1 MISRLT
7 SILRPRANFFA
18 ALAALSA
25 ALVPAG
31 AHAHPHVW
39 TSVQAEL
46 VFSEDGKLEA
56 IRHRWTFDQFYSAMA
71 VQGLDTDGDG
81 KYSREELDPLAEVNV
96 NSLQEF
102 DYFTFVTDKGE
113 NIPLNGPVDYWVT
126 YEDGI
131 VVLNFTLPLKQ
142 PFAAGADEVKVE
154 VYDPTFFVAF
164 SFADKDPVKMAG
176 APASCQANLKAPMTD
191 PDSEALT
198 EAFFSQLGPDS
209 NYGSQFAQTAVLSCK
224 S

>member
-7 SILRPRANFFA
+7 SMLRPRANLFA
-18 ALAALSA
+18 ALAALSTVLA
-25 ALVPAG
+25 PAG

-39 TSVQAEL
+39 TSVQSEL
-46 VFSEDGKLEA
+46 VFGKDGKLEA

-81 KYSREELDPLAEVNV
+81 KYSREELEPLAEVNV

-102 DYFTFVTDKGE
+102 DYFTFVLDKGE
-113 NIPLNGPVDYWVT
+113 PVPLKEPEDYWVT

-131 VVLNFTLPLKQ
+131 VVLNFTLPLKE
-142 PFAAGADEVKVE
+142 PLAAGSDQVKVE

-176 APASCQANLKAPMTD
+176 APAACKAALEAPMTD